1 MEISQNVLKNYSVNP
16 PNVYGFGHKAYYD
29 HTVYCIENNKKQLV
43 DGLEGRKSLE
53 LLTDAELI
61 DLMKLVNKTKANID
75 KKLKPH
81 GYNIGLNIGKVGG
94 AGFAGHIHIHVVPRW
109 VGDTNFMPV
118 TGNAKVMAESLEA
131 MRKLLKG

>member
-1 MEISQNVLKNYSVNP
+1 MLNLFPYNN
-16 PNVYGFGHKAYYD
+16 GHVMVVPYR
-29 HTVYCIENNKKQLV
+29 HV
-43 DGLEGRKSLE
+43 KSLE
-53 LLTDAELI
+53 LLTDSELI

-75 KKLKPH
+75 KKLRPH
-81 GYNIGLNIGKVGG
+81 GYNIGFNIGKVGG

-118 TGNAKVMAESLEA
+118 TGNAKVMAESLDA